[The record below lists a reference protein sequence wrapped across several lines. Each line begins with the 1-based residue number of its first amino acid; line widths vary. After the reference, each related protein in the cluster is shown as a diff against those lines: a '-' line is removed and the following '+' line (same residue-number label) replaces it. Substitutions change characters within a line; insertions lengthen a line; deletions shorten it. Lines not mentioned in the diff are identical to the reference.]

1 MIPNNVT
8 AIVVT
13 FHPDSDVLENLSKLR
28 KQVHSVVVVDNGS
41 RPESLVPFR
50 AASLSLGFRL
60 IENGEN
66 LGVATA
72 LNIGIRHAQIAGADW
87 VLLFDQDSIVTPG
100 FTEAMLQGFA
110 SSRWKD
116 RLGILVPHYIDKR
129 LGSPLS
135 VIGVKGGELEGA
147 ITSGSLLPMSVVR
160 DNGCFEDCLFI
171 DAVDFE
177 YSLRLRSRG
186 LHIEECSQAVLLHS
200 PGTPKLHRFRGRYLF
215 QSNNY
220 SPTRRY
226 YQQRNN
232 IWIARRY
239 WTIFP
244 RFCFNLFF
252 ASLKDSV
259 KILIAE
265 DDKWTKLQAGFIGIV
280 DGIRER
286 MGRKEMP

>member
-13 FHPDSDVLENLSKLR
+13 FHSDSDVLENLSKIHQ
-28 KQVHSVVVVDNGS
+28 QVQSVVVVDNGS
-41 RPESLVPFR
+41 RLESLVSLR
-50 AASLSLGFRL
+50 AASSSRGFCL

-87 VLLFDQDSIVTPG
+87 VLLFDQDSTVTPG

-135 VIGVKGGELEGA
+135 VIRVKGGELEAA

-160 DNGCFEDCLFI
+160 NNGYFEDCLFI

-177 YSLRLRSRG
+177 YCLRLRSRG

-200 PGTPKLHRFRGRYLF
+200 PGTPMIHRFRGRSLF
-215 QSNNY
+215 QTNNY

-239 WTIFP
+239 WTKFP
-244 RFCFNLFF
+244 LFCFNLFF
-252 ASLKDSV
+252 TGVKDCV

-265 DDKWTKLQAGFIGIV
+265 DDKRNKLQACLTGTV
-280 DGIRER
+280 DGIKGR
-286 MGRKEMP
+286 MGRKEFP

>member
-8 AIVVT
+8 AVVVT
-13 FHPDSDVLENLSKLR
+13 FHPDNDVLENLSKVHQ
-28 KQVHSVVVVDNGS
+28 QVQRIVVVDNGS
-41 RPESLVPFR
+41 RLESLLPLR
-50 AASLSLGFRL
+50 EASSSIGFNL

-72 LNIGIRHAQIAGADW
+72 LNIGIRQAQIDGSDW
-87 VLLFDQDSIVTPG
+87 VLLFDQDSSVTPG

-110 SSRWKD
+110 SSRWAG

-135 VIGVKGGELEGA
+135 VIGVKGGELEAA

-160 DNGCFEDCLFI
+160 DNGYFEDGLFI

-177 YSLRLRSRG
+177 YCLRLRSRG
-186 LHIEECSQAVLLHS
+186 LHIEECNQAVLLHS
-200 PGTPKLHRFRGRYLF
+200 PGTPKVHRFRGRYLF
-215 QSNNY
+215 KSNNY
-220 SPTRRY
+220 SPARRY

-239 WTIFP
+239 WTKFP
-244 RFCFNLFF
+244 LFCFNLFF
-252 ASLKDSV
+252 TGVKDCV

-265 DDKWTKLQAGFIGIV
+265 DDKGTKLWACFTGFV
-280 DGIRER
+280 DGIKGR
-286 MGRKEMP
+286 MGRKKTP